1 MVIIIQNI
9 SDEVEANKLIKIVE
23 KQMIFIGS
31 KHDREKIDCAIK
43 NTLKNERTVFFVKVN
58 EKEDFIGFAFAN
70 ICSGLETGADYLWIN
85 ELYVEPAY
93 RRSRV
98 ATEIF
103 EFVEKWANDNNIKYI
118 AAMTDTNNKGA
129 IAFYKSKKYTLDKVM
144 WVDKLLSS
152 K

>member
-1 MVIIIQNI
+1 MIIVIQNI

-23 KQMIFIGS
+23 KQMRFIGS
-31 KHDREKIDCAIK
+31 KHDSEKIDCAIK
-43 NTLKNERTVFFVKVN
+43 NALKNERTVFFVKVN

-93 RRSRV
+93 RRSGI

-103 EFVEKWANDNNIKYI
+103 EFMEKWANNNNIKYI
-118 AAMTDTNNKGA
+118 AAMTDTNNKDA
-129 IAFYKSKKYTLDKVM
+129 IAFYKSKEYTLDKVM
-144 WVDKLLSS
+144 WVDKLL
-152 K
+152 